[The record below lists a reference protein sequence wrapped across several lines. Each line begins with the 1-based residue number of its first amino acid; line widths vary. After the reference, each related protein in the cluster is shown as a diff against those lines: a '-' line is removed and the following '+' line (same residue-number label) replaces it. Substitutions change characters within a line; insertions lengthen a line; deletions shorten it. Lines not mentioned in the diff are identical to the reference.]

1 MARVIDG
8 KGIAANV
15 RLDLQKKVEGHI
27 ASGARPPAL
36 SVVLVGDDPASSIYV
51 NFKEK
56 ACKQIGMTTET
67 HKLPKDT
74 SESELIA
81 LIDKLNENPGI
92 DGILVQLP
100 LPKQIDKLRII
111 GRISP
116 IKDVDGLGA
125 KNQGLLSLGLPG
137 HKPCTPLGVMKLLE
151 STGVSL
157 SGKKAAVIG
166 RSILVGSP
174 MVRLLT
180 HAHATVFNIHSRTE
194 DAPAIARQ
202 ADIIVAAAGVP
213 ELVDKNWVKP
223 GAILIDV
230 GIHRKE
236 ERKLVGDLAY
246 DEVEPIASHITPV
259 PGGVGPMTIAM
270 LLSNCIQAYE
280 WRITG
285 DHPYLVY

>member
-1 MARVIDG
+1 MAQLIDG
-8 KGIAANV
+8 KAIAADI
-15 RLDLQKKVEGHI
+15 RLDLKSKVEQHL

-36 SVVLVGDDPASSIYV
+36 SVVLVGDDPASGIYV

-56 ACKQIGMTTET
+56 ACKQIGMKTET
-67 HKLPKDT
+67 HRLPKET
-74 SESELIA
+74 SESELVS
-81 LIDKLNENPGI
+81 LIDQLNNDPEV

-125 KNQGLLSLGLPG
+125 KNQGLLSLGLAG
-137 HKPCTPLGVMKLLE
+137 HRPCTPLGVMKLLE
-151 STGVSL
+151 TTGIDL
-157 SGKKAAVIG
+157 SGKQAAVIG

-174 MVRLLT
+174 MVRLLG
-180 HAHATVFNIHSRTE
+180 HANATVTNIHSRTTN
-194 DAPAIARQ
+194 ARALARE

-213 ELVDKNWVKP
+213 ELVKKDWVKP
-223 GAILIDV
+223 EAVLIDV
-230 GIHRKE
+230 GIHRNE
-236 ERKLVGDLAY
+236 GGKLVGDLAF